1 MDIDFSLIKE
11 VYGED
16 ILLSCS
22 ENIEDLV
29 SNISY
34 LVKLGFFE
42 VNEIVERYPIVFLC
56 DKDEFKE
63 RVDKLILDVGNIEE
77 FSYNMSLWEALL

>member
-42 VNEIVERYPIVFLC
+42 VNEIVERYPIIFLC

-63 RVDKLILDVGNIEE
+63 RVDKLVLDVGNIDS